1 MGVARI
7 VRSGHMVDVV
17 LKVGAGSLDVECER
31 ASTKQKFESVYRK
44 LLMLFD
50 IAQLFYY
57 RNNSKNLGT
66 ER

>member
-1 MGVARI
+1 
-7 VRSGHMVDVV
+7 MVDVV